1 MRARATLVGRV
12 PAHAHSVLWLG
23 LVPIK
28 LLLGLVLQLVVHF
41 LLAALVLEWGR
52 GPGYG

>member
-1 MRARATLVGRV
+1 MEARK
-12 PAHAHSVLWLG
+12 LG
-23 LVPIK
+23 ARSREDRGEVAFEV
-28 LLLGLVLQLVVHF
+28 LLGLVLQLVVHF